1 MDGSPATDAVFGA
14 TWTHHARSAEVTK
27 AFQVVIWEAWGA
39 PAVHAAWLRKADS
52 CHKPTRNRS
61 TSP

>member
-27 AFQVVIWEAWGA
+27 AFQVSFWETNA
-39 PAVHAAWLRKADS
+39 R
-52 CHKPTRNRS
+52 
-61 TSP
+61 